1 MSASFHAQFRALIVW
16 ILVITLFSIAF
27 TPQDA
32 PAALLPSAALMDFE
46 ALAPDRETSLNKIQS
61 VLESKL
67 ITQRLTDLGLT
78 ETEILSRLGQLSD
91 AQIHQIAAQLDAQ
104 LPGGDDVLGAVV
116 VLLVIAILVVILLQV
131 SGHKVIII
139 K

>member
-1 MSASFHAQFRALIVW
+1 MSFSHRAWFRTLIVW
-16 ILVITLFSIAF
+16 TLVVALFGLTFNS
-27 TPQDA
+27 QDA

-91 AQIHQIAAQLDAQ
+91 AQIHQIAAQLEAQ
-104 LPGGDDVLGAVV
+104 LPGGDVLGTVV

>member
-1 MSASFHAQFRALIVW
+1 MSASFQARFRALIVW
-16 ILVITLFSIAF
+16 ILVIALFSLTL
-27 TPQDA
+27 TPQNA

-46 ALAPDRETSLNKIQS
+46 GPGPDRETSLNKIQA

-91 AQIHQIAAQLDAQ
+91 AQIHQIAARLDAQ
-104 LPGGDDVLGAVV
+104 LPGGGVLGTVV

>member
-1 MSASFHAQFRALIVW
+1 MSISFHARFRALIVW
-16 ILVITLFSIAF
+16 ILVITLSSIAF
-27 TPQDA
+27 TPQNT
-32 PAALLPSAALMDFE
+32 PAALLPSAALMDSE
-46 ALAPDRETSLNKIQS
+46 ALASDRGASLNKIQS

-91 AQIHQIAAQLDAQ
+91 AQIHQIAARLDAQ
-104 LPGGDDVLGAVV
+104 LPGGDDGLGLVV
-116 VLLVIAILVVILLQV
+116 ALLVIAILVVILLQV

>member
-1 MSASFHAQFRALIVW
+1 MSVSFHARFRALIVW
-16 ILVITLFSIAF
+16 ILVIALFSIAF

-78 ETEILSRLGQLSD
+78 ETEILSRLGPLSD

-104 LPGGDDVLGAVV
+104 LPGGDALGTVV
-116 VLLVIAILVVILLQV
+116 VLLVIAILVVILLHV